1 MLKNLPAVA
10 DTAPMRPEYGA
21 KTVKH
26 LSITLAV
33 VSLAIAVA
41 GCGSTGPL
49 RAESLQEAA
58 QIECGS
64 PNWLPITTT
73 GGKGGCEE
81 VYIEDAKIAQKAAKN
96 KEPCTAFSA
105 VKPGETED
113 PIEARTGAFEQ
124 KVCEAPHKYEWGDIP
139 PA

>member
-1 MLKNLPAVA
+1 MTISQKHDRCRWRQIKPVA
-10 DTAPMRPEYGA
+10 LA
-21 KTVKH
+21 
-26 LSITLAV
+26 LSMMALIPV
-33 VSLAIAVA
+33 AVA

-105 VKPGETED
+105 VKPGETENS
-113 PIEARTGAFEQ
+113 IEARTGAFEQ

>member
-1 MLKNLPAVA
+1 MI
-10 DTAPMRPEYGA
+10 APMRPEHGA
-21 KTVKH
+21 KTAKG
-26 LSITLAV
+26 LSITLSV
-33 VSLAIAVA
+33 LSLAIAVA

-49 RAESLQEAA
+49 RAESLPEAA

-64 PNWLPITTT
+64 PNFLAITTT
-73 GGKGGCEE
+73 GGKEGCEQ
-81 VYIEDAKIAQKAAKN
+81 VYIQDAEVAQKAAKN

-105 VKPGETED
+105 VKPGETES
-113 PIEARTGAFEQ
+113 PIEARTGALEQ